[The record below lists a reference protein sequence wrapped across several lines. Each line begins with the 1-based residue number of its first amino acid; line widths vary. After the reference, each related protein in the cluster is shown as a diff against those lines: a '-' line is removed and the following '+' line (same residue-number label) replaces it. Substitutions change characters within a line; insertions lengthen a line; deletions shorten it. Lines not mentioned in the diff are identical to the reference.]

1 METKEVSLHYL
12 AESIA
17 SLKVDINKRFDD
29 LISGMARTEERN
41 EANHKDL
48 DTRIRGVESTQGA
61 HSLALKIIGSST
73 LLVIGAMIPI
83 IAAAIR
89 GAK

>member
-1 METKEVSLHYL
+1 METPEVSLQYL
-12 AESIA
+12 AASIDKLEA
-17 SLKVDINKRFDD
+17 NINKRFDD
-29 LISGMARTEERN
+29 LIVGMARTEERN